1 MMKKI
6 AIVLFSTLLGT
17 SLYAGKYDTGTKGFL
32 GLEVGAGTVDGDRLG
47 GLKHESDVNAVYGL
61 RFGAQSD
68 EWRAT
73 FAFNIFDSS
82 DDDQS
87 VEKAL
92 LMVDYFFSGSDSAI
106 RPFVGANVGWFN
118 YESTQVDVSDF
129 LYGGQA
135 GVVYGV
141 SDSIDLDLSYRYSLS
156 ASDQVNDMS
165 SIIFGLNYLY

>member
-1 MMKKI
+1 MMKKM
-6 AIVLFSTLLGT
+6 AIVLMSTVIGT
-17 SLYAGKYDTGTKGFL
+17 SLYAGNYDTGTKGFL
-32 GLEVGAGTVDGDRLG
+32 GLEVGAGMVDGDRAAG
-47 GLKHESDVNAVYGL
+47 TKHESDLSPVYGL

-87 VEKAL
+87 VEKSL
-92 LMVDYFFSGSDSAI
+92 LMVDYFFAGSESTI

-118 YESTQVDVSDF
+118 YESTLVDVSDF

-135 GVVYGV
+135 GVVVGV

-165 SIIFGLNYLY
+165 NIVFGLNYIY